1 MGIFQKLN
9 RDRGI
14 TVLLITHEHD
24 IAEYGT
30 RIITCRDGHIVTD
43 LPVLKRRDADE
54 ELAALPREEDADTVE
69 APAAAASS

>member
-14 TVLLITHEHD
+14 TVLLITRARHRR
-24 IAEYGT
+24 YGT
-30 RIITCRDGHIVTD
+30 RIITCRDGHIVSD